1 VFPGIKPHWIL
12 FCKFFRFKTQ
22 PNTNDP

>member
-1 VFPGIKPHWIL
+1 VFAGIKPHWIL